1 MSSQWYVELTTLR
14 SQRDKLDKQIVLLEE
29 LVDLET
35 QHGGH
40 HVRPVAARKPAAR
53 STAFADKP
61 KPRKAKKNNRQ
72 IGAAVSSDG
81 KNIRLPQLLV
91 SIGQQQSSPVKLEE
105 LCKLVKEHG
114 YESNASNFSN
124 MVYQSLQKLI
134 KKGFFARNNETREY
148 AFTGNLQTA

>member
-14 SQRDKLDKQIVLLEE
+14 SQREKLDKQIALLEE
-29 LVDLET
+29 LVDLEV

-40 HVRPVAARKPAAR
+40 QARPVAARKLAAR
-53 STAFADKP
+53 TAATDNP
-61 KPRKAKKNNRQ
+61 KIRRAKKTSRQ
-72 IGAAVSSDG
+72 IGAVVSSDG

-105 LCKLVKEHG
+105 LCKLVKEAG
-114 YESNASNFSN
+114 YESNASNLSN

-134 KKGFFARNNETREY
+134 KKGFFARNDETRDY

>member
-14 SQRDKLDKQIVLLEE
+14 SQREKLDKQITLLEE

-40 HVRPVAARKPAAR
+40 QPRPVTARKPAAR
-53 STAFADKP
+53 TAVADKA
-61 KPRKAKKNNRQ
+61 KPRKSKRSSRQ

-105 LCKLVKEHG
+105 LCKLVKEAG

-134 KKGFFARNNETREY
+134 KKGFFARNSDTREY

>member
-14 SQRDKLDKQIVLLEE
+14 SQREKLDKQIALLEE
-29 LVDLET
+29 LVDLEA

-40 HVRPVAARKPAAR
+40 QVRSVAARKSAR
-53 STAFADKP
+53 TAVADNL
-61 KPRKAKKNNRQ
+61 KPRRAKKTSRQ
-72 IGAAVSSDG
+72 IGVVVSSDG

-91 SIGQQQSSPVKLEE
+91 SIGQQQSSPVKLDE
-105 LCKLVKEHG
+105 LCKLVKEAG
-114 YESNASNFSN
+114 YESYASNFSN

-134 KKGFFARNNETREY
+134 KKGFFARNDETREY